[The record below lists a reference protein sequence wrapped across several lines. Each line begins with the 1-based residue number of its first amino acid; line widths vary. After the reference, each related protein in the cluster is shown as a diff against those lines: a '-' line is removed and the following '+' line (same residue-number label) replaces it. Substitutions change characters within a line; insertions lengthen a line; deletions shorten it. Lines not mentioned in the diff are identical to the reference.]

1 MKYRMLILGILMGS
15 LMAITSCKQSDDPVR
30 ILDRKYRE
38 VIKESRDEAIFYMA
52 RSNMP
57 GSSLAVSLKGK
68 LIWSEGYGLASTDL
82 DVPAGRYTK
91 YRIGEMSQILTALG
105 YHILVEEGKLDPE
118 ATVQQYLPEFPD
130 MGFPLK
136 LKNLVDQTSG
146 IRLPTD
152 EELNWRGLNV
162 GIQKGIETF
171 MNDSL
176 LFPPG
181 EYQYPTIYAYNLL
194 GAVMEKAEQKHFQN
208 IIQEKVLDTL
218 GLKNIQPDNPLI
230 TVKGRTNYYDR
241 DLIAQTINAT
251 FRDLRYRLPS
261 DGYLS
266 SVEDLVKLGN
276 ALLYSTNL
284 PENVKNRMF
293 TPARVRDM
301 ETNIGNGLL
310 FLSTSNGEKF
320 YASRG
325 NITGGGSMLLIY
337 PKEELVVAWAGNI
350 NDHLDEL
357 PGMIVAN
364 NFRDWLNGKFK
375 TREEKMK
382 EEEQERARKE
392 QEMMQQQ
399 QEQNQNNPS
408 DEQPSVDGT
417 K

>member
-1 MKYRMLILGILMGS
+1 MLIWGILMGS
-15 LMAITSCKQSDDPVR
+15 LVMITSCKRSDEPVR

-38 VIKESRDEAIFYMA
+38 VIRESRDEAIFYMA

-82 DVPAGRYTK
+82 DVPAGRFTK
-91 YRIGEMSQILTALG
+91 YRIGEMSQILTALA

-130 MGFPLK
+130 KGFPLK

-152 EELNWRGLNV
+152 EEINWRGLNV
-162 GIQKGIETF
+162 GIQKGIESF

-181 EYQYPTIYAYNLL
+181 EFQYPTIYAYNLL
-194 GAVMEKAEQKHFQN
+194 GAIMEKAEQKHFQN
-208 IIQEKVLDTL
+208 IVQEKVLDTL

-261 DGYLS
+261 DGYLAT
-266 SVEDLVKLGN
+266 VEDLVKLGN
-276 ALLYSTNL
+276 ALLYGTNI
-284 PENVKNRMF
+284 PENVRKRMF

-310 FLSTSNGEKF
+310 FLTTGDSTTF

-337 PKEELVVAWAGNI
+337 PGEELVVAWAGNI

-357 PGMIVAN
+357 PGIIVAN
-364 NFRDWLNGKFK
+364 NFRDWLEGKFK

-382 EEEQERARKE
+382 EEEQERIRME
-392 QEMMQQQ
+392 QEMQKQQQ
-399 QEQNQNNPS
+399 QDQETNNNPGQ
-408 DEQPSVDGT
+408 QPSPDGAN
-417 K
+417 

>member
-1 MKYRMLILGILMGS
+1 MLIWGILISSVMFS
-15 LMAITSCKQSDDPVR
+15 TSCKRSDEPVR

-38 VIKESRDEAIFYMA
+38 VIKECRNEAIFYMA

-57 GSSLAVSLKGK
+57 GSSLAVSLKGQ

-82 DVPAGRYTK
+82 DVPASRNTK
-91 YRIGEMSQILTALG
+91 YRIGEISQILTALA
-105 YHILVEEGKLDPE
+105 YHMMVEEGKLDPE

-130 MGFPLK
+130 MGYPLK

-152 EELNWRGLNV
+152 EELSWRGLNV
-162 GIQKGIETF
+162 GLQKGIETF

-181 EYQYPTIYAYNLL
+181 EFQYPTLYAFNLL
-194 GAVMEKAEQKHFQN
+194 GAIMEKAGQKHFQHL
-208 IIQEKVLDTL
+208 IQEMLLDTL

-230 TVKGRTNYYDR
+230 TVKGRTNFYDR

-251 FRDLRYRLPS
+251 FRDLRYRLPA
-261 DGYLS
+261 DGYLATAD
-266 SVEDLVKLGN
+266 DLVKLGN
-276 ALLYSTNL
+276 ILLYGTNI
-284 PENVKNRMF
+284 PENVRNRML
-293 TPARVRDM
+293 TPAKVRDM

-310 FLSTSNGEKF
+310 FLTSGDGEKF

-357 PGMIVAN
+357 PGIIVAN
-364 NFRDWLNGKFK
+364 NFRDWLAGKFK

-382 EEEQERARKE
+382 QEEEERARRE

-399 QEQNQNNPS
+399 EQENTP
-408 DEQPSVDGT
+408 EGQPSSNEN